1 MKLDKNR
8 ILDLLAEADTK
19 WYNSHSD
26 HSSHQYNYREH
37 LDFVADYI
45 ARKYDKKSKRSGG
58 INLKNSPGDNQNHN
72 KRKKVQAERL
82 L

>member
-8 ILDLLAEADTK
+8 VLELLTAADIK

-26 HSSHQYNYREH
+26 HSSYQYNYREH
-37 LDFVADYI
+37 LEFTADYI
-45 ARKYDKKSKRSGG
+45 AKNYNRKSKQGKVRSR
-58 INLKNSPGDNQNHN
+58 NESN
-72 KRKKVQAERL
+72 KVYRL

>member
-8 ILDLLAEADTK
+8 ILELLEEADTK

-26 HSSHQYNYREH
+26 HPSCQYNYREH
-37 LDFVADYI
+37 LEFTTDHI
-45 ARKYDKKSKRSGG
+45 AKNYDRQSKHTVEGIKKRRA
-58 INLKNSPGDNQNHN
+58 P
-72 KRKKVQAERL
+72 QASRQEERL

>member
-8 ILDLLAEADTK
+8 ILELLAAADTK

-26 HSSHQYNYREH
+26 HPSHQYNYREH
-37 LDFVADYI
+37 LEFTADHI
-45 ARKYDKKSKRSGG
+45 AKNYDKESKRS
-58 INLKNSPGDNQNHN
+58 SGDNHNHN